1 MSSKA
6 EKDTHSKK
14 VTLKASVI
22 ILAVMILLQIIIV
35 SVTLVT
41 KKENYHSDEPWSY
54 GLANSFYKPFLFGET
69 HVGYCQLDARSW
81 LTGEDLHNYLTVQPG
96 ERFRLD
102 SVWYNQALDVHPPV
116 YYCLLHFICSLFPD
130 SFSNWYAF
138 AINILAMAVGQVFL
152 FKAASKLCK
161 SDITALIVCA
171 VWGFSQ
177 GFVNLNVYLR
187 MYSLLTM
194 FAIIFLYCH
203 VKLYTNEGSFVKNMV
218 ITAVVTFLGALTH
231 HYFLAFAFIWA
242 ACFCFYFLFSKK
254 FTELFRYAYSM
265 IISVML
271 SIVVFPSTLVHMFF
285 DDVLNHGSEYKMPL
299 INGVRATLSLIVNSI
314 CGGRVS
320 VWSTGKYAYV
330 LIAIVALLAVC
341 IPLCF
346 LFRKEVWFKNAVG
359 KTKDGIVYFFKHFD
373 FMLLFIVITSLFCMT
388 AVALSVNINSMMMY
402 TDRYL
407 FFIMP
412 QLTLA
417 AAMVIKYI
425 LSVIPKIKKAVP
437 YIMTTAACVS
447 IVCSHIYCDKRYLF
461 PANITGKGG
470 IESTCTENTS
480 YLLLSGYP
488 WQMVCYADKMM
499 NCDEVFVSS
508 VYRFKENTEEFR
520 KIDRND
526 KCYII
531 IDADELGKVDD
542 FKDND
547 SGVAESED
555 TNGQII
561 FDSEAFRKLPTEQ
574 DIIDYFENVVFP
586 DSHLE
591 FYGTEEIFGGEVKIY
606 ELVQNS

>member
-1 MSSKA
+1 MSVKT
-6 EKDTHSKK
+6 D
-14 VTLKASVI
+14 VTAKENKERVPII
-22 ILAVMILLQIIIV
+22 ILALMIILQITIV
-35 SVTLVT
+35 SLIFLNE
-41 KKENYHSDEPWSY
+41 KENYHSDEPWSY
-54 GLANSFYKPFLFGET
+54 GLANSLYKPFLFGDD
-69 HVGYCQLDARSW
+69 HGGNMYLNAKAW

-96 ERFRLD
+96 ECFRFD
-102 SVWYNQALDVHPPV
+102 SVWYNQELDVHPPV

-138 AINILAMAVGQVFL
+138 AINIIAMIVGQIFL

-161 SDITALIVCA
+161 SDIIALLVCA

-218 ITAVVTFLGALTH
+218 LTAVVTFLGALTH

-271 SIVVFPSTLVHMFF
+271 SLAVFPSTVVHMFF
-285 DDVLNHGSEYKMPL
+285 DNVLSNGTRFKMPL
-299 INGVRATLSLIVNSI
+299 INGIRACLSILVNSV
-314 CGGRVS
+314 CGGTVS

-359 KTKDGIVYFFKHFD
+359 KTKDSIVYFFKHFD

-437 YIMTTAACVS
+437 YIMTAAACVS

-547 SGVAESED
+547 SGVAESRD
-555 TNGQII
+555 TNGQIL
-561 FDSEAFRKLPTEQ
+561 FDSEAFNDRITEQ
-574 DIIDYFENVVFP
+574 DVIDNFENVVFP

>member
-1 MSSKA
+1 MGSKA
-6 EKDTHSKK
+6 ENGTNSKK
-14 VTLKASVI
+14 FALKASVI
-22 ILAVMILLQIIIV
+22 VLAVMILLQVVIV
-35 SVTLVT
+35 SVTLANE
-41 KKENYHSDEPWSY
+41 KENYHSDEPWSY

-69 HVGYCQLDARSW
+69 HVGYCQLDAKAW

-96 ERFRLD
+96 ERFRFD
-102 SVWYNQALDVHPPV
+102 SVWYDQALDVHPPV

-138 AINILAMAVGQVFL
+138 AINILAMIVGQIFL

-161 SDITALIVCA
+161 SDIAALLVCA

-194 FAIIFLYCH
+194 FAIVFLYCH
-203 VKLYTNEGSFVKNMV
+203 VRLYTEEGSFVKNM
-218 ITAVVTFLGALTH
+218 ILTAVITFLGALTH

-242 ACFCFYFLFSKK
+242 ACFCIYYLFSKK

-299 INGVRATLSLIVNSI
+299 INGIRACLSLIVNSV
-314 CGGRVS
+314 CGGTVS

-330 LIAIVALLAVC
+330 IIAIVALLAIC

-388 AVALSVNINSMMMY
+388 AVALSVNINSMHMY

-407 FFIMP
+407 FFVMP

-417 AAMVIKYI
+417 AVMLIKYI

-437 YIMTTAACVS
+437 YIMTAAACVS

-480 YLLLSGYP
+480 YLLLTGYP

-520 KIDRND
+520 KIDRSD

-531 IDADELGKVDD
+531 IDSDELGKVDD

-547 SGVAESED
+547 SGVTENKD
-555 TNGQII
+555 TNGKIL
-561 FDSEAFRKLPTEQ
+561 FDSEAFSDRLTEK
-574 DIIDYFENVVFP
+574 DITDHFENVVFP

-591 FYGTEEIFGGEVKIY
+591 FYGTEEIFGGEVTIY

>member
-41 KKENYHSDEPWSY
+41 QKENYHSDEPWSY

-69 HVGYCQLDARSW
+69 HTGNCQLNASAW
-81 LTGEDLHNYLTVQPG
+81 LTGDDLHNYLTVQKG
-96 ERFRLD
+96 ERFRFD
-102 SVWYNQALDVHPPV
+102 SVWYNQALDVHPPLF
-116 YYCLLHFICSLFPD
+116 YCLLHFISSLFPD

-138 AINILAMAVGQVFL
+138 AINILAMLVGQIFL
-152 FKAASKLCK
+152 FKTASRLCR
-161 SDITALIVCA
+161 SDIAALIVCA

-194 FAIIFLYCH
+194 FAIMLLYCH
-203 VKLYTNEGSFVKNMV
+203 VRLYTEEGSFVKNM
-218 ITAVVTFLGALTH
+218 IMTAVVTFLGALTH

-242 ACFCFYFLFSKK
+242 ACFCFYYLFSKK

-271 SIVVFPSTLVHMFF
+271 SLVVFPSTVEHMFF

-299 INGVRATLSLIVNSI
+299 INGIRACLSLIVNSVS
-314 CGGRVS
+314 GGKVS
-320 VWSTGKYAYV
+320 VWSTGKYAYFI
-330 LIAIVALLAVC
+330 IALVVLLAIG

-346 LFRKEVWFKNAVG
+346 LFRKEVWFKNAVT
-359 KTKDGIVYFFKHFD
+359 KAKDGIVYFFKHFD
-373 FMLLFIVITSLFCMT
+373 HMLLFIVITSIFCMA
-388 AVALSVNINSMMMY
+388 AVALSVNINSMHMY

-412 QLTLA
+412 QLTLGLV
-417 AAMVIKYI
+417 MLIKYV

-437 YIMTTAACVS
+437 YIMTAAACVS

-470 IESTCTENTS
+470 IVSTCTENTS

-499 NCDEVFVSS
+499 GCDEVFVCS
-508 VYRFKENTEEFR
+508 VYRFEENTEEFQ
-520 KIDRND
+520 KINRND

-531 IDADELGKVDD
+531 IDADELAKPDD
-542 FKDND
+542 FRDND
-547 SGVAESED
+547 SGVTENKE
-555 TNGQII
+555 TNGQIL
-561 FDSEAFRKLPTEQ
+561 FDSEAFNKMPTEQ
-574 DIIDYFENVVFP
+574 DVIDHFENVVFP

-591 FYGTEEIFGGEVKIY
+591 LYGTEEIFGGEVKIY
-606 ELVQNS
+606 ELV

>member
-1 MSSKA
+1 MNSKA
-6 EKDTHSKK
+6 ENNNHSKK
-14 VTLKASVI
+14 FTLKASAIVLI
-22 ILAVMILLQIIIV
+22 VMILLQIVFV
-35 SVTLVT
+35 SVTLAV

-54 GLANSFYKPFLFGET
+54 GLANSYYLPFLFGGDHT
-69 HVGYCQLDARSW
+69 GYCQLNANSW

-96 ERFRLD
+96 ERFRFD

-161 SDITALIVCA
+161 SDIIALAVCA

-203 VKLYTNEGSFVKNMV
+203 VRLYTEEGSFVKNMI

-242 ACFCFYFLFSKK
+242 VCFCFYYLFSKK

-265 IISVML
+265 IIAVLL
-271 SIVVFPSTLVHMFF
+271 SIDVFPSTIVHMFF
-285 DDVLNHGSEYKMPL
+285 DAVLNTGSKYKMPL

-330 LIAIVALLAVC
+330 LIAIVAVLAVGL
-341 IPLCF
+341 PLCF

-359 KTKDGIVYFFKHFD
+359 KTKDSIVYFFKHFD
-373 FMLLFIVITSLFCMT
+373 FMLLFIIITTLFCMIT
-388 AVALSVNINSMMMY
+388 VALSVNINMMHMY

-412 QLTLA
+412 QFTLG
-417 AAMVIKYI
+417 AAMLIKYI

-437 YIMTTAACVS
+437 YIMTAAACVS

-461 PANITGKGG
+461 PANITGRGG

-547 SGVAESED
+547 SGVAESRD
-555 TNGQII
+555 TNGQIL
-561 FDSEAFRKLPTEQ
+561 FDSEAFNERITEK
-574 DIIDYFENVVFP
+574 DVIDNFENVVFP

>member
-35 SVTLVT
+35 SVTLAT
-41 KKENYHSDEPWSY
+41 QKENYHSDEPWSY

-69 HVGYCQLDARSW
+69 HTGNCQLNASTW
-81 LTGEDLHNYLTVQPG
+81 LTGDDLHNYLTVQKG
-96 ERFRLD
+96 ERFRFD
-102 SVWYNQALDVHPPV
+102 SVWYNQELDVHPPV
-116 YYCLLHFICSLFPD
+116 YYCLLHFICSFFPD

-138 AINILAMAVGQVFL
+138 AINIIAMLVGQIFL

-161 SDITALIVCA
+161 SDIAALIVCA

-194 FAIIFLYCH
+194 FAIILLYCH
-203 VKLYTNEGSFVKNMV
+203 VRLYTEEGSFVKNMV
-218 ITAVVTFLGALTH
+218 MTAVVTFLGALTH

-242 ACFCFYFLFSKK
+242 ACFCFYYLFSKK

-271 SIVVFPSTLVHMFF
+271 SLVVFPSTLVHMFF

-314 CGGRVS
+314 CGGKVS

-330 LIAIVALLAVC
+330 IIVLVAVLAVG

-346 LFRKEVWFKNAVG
+346 LFRKEMWFRNAAG

-373 FMLLFIVITSLFCMT
+373 FMLLFIIITSLFCMV

-412 QLTLA
+412 QLVLGA
-417 AAMVIKYI
+417 AILIKHI

-437 YIMTTAACVS
+437 YIMTAAACVS

-461 PANITGKGG
+461 PANITGRGG

-499 NCDEVFVSS
+499 NCDEVFVCS
-508 VYRFKENTEEFR
+508 VYRFEENTEEFQ
-520 KIDRND
+520 KINRND

-531 IDADELGKVDD
+531 IDAEELAKPDD
-542 FKDND
+542 FRDND
-547 SGVAESED
+547 SGVTENKE
-555 TNGQII
+555 TNGQIL
-561 FDSEAFRKLPTEQ
+561 FDSEAFNKMPTEQ
-574 DIIDYFENVVFP
+574 DVIDHFEKVVFP

-606 ELVQNS
+606 ELV

>member
-1 MSSKA
+1 M
-6 EKDTHSKK
+6 EKTTVLKK
-14 VTLKASVI
+14 TVIKKSAVLLFIII
-22 ILAVMILLQIIIV
+22 ILQILT
-35 SVTLVT
+35 VTYYMVFE
-41 KKENYHSDEPWSY
+41 KENYHSDEPWSY
-54 GLANSFYKPFLFGET
+54 GLANSYYQPFLFGET
-69 HVGYCQLDARSW
+69 HTGNCQLNASTW
-81 LTGEDLHNYLTVQPG
+81 LTGDDLHNYLTVQKG
-96 ERFRLD
+96 ERFRFD
-102 SVWYNQALDVHPPV
+102 SVWYNQELDVHPPV
-116 YYCLLHFICSLFPD
+116 YYCLLHFICSFFPD

-138 AINILAMAVGQVFL
+138 AINIIAMLVGQIFL

-161 SDITALIVCA
+161 SDNIALIVCA

-194 FAIIFLYCH
+194 FAIILLYCH
-203 VKLYTNEGSFVKNMV
+203 VRLYTEEGSFVKNMV
-218 ITAVVTFLGALTH
+218 MTAVVTFLGALTH

-242 ACFCFYFLFSKK
+242 ACFCFYYLFSKK

-271 SIVVFPSTLVHMFF
+271 SLVVFPSTLVHMFF

-314 CGGRVS
+314 CGGKVS

-330 LIAIVALLAVC
+330 IIVLVAVLAVG

-346 LFRKEVWFKNAVG
+346 LFRKEMWFRNAAG
-359 KTKDGIVYFFKHFD
+359 KAKDGIVYFFKHFD
-373 FMLLFIVITSLFCMT
+373 FMLLFIIITSLFCMA
-388 AVALSVNINSMMMY
+388 AVALSVNINSMTMY

-437 YIMTTAACVS
+437 YIMTAAACVS

-461 PANITGKGG
+461 PANITGRGG
-470 IESTCTENTS
+470 IESICTENTS

-499 NCDEVFVSS
+499 GCDEVFVCS
-508 VYRFKENTEEFR
+508 VYRFEENTEEFQ
-520 KIDRND
+520 KINRND

-531 IDADELGKVDD
+531 IDAEELAKPDG
-542 FKDND
+542 FRDND
-547 SGVAESED
+547 SGVTENKE
-555 TNGQII
+555 TNGQIL
-561 FDSEAFRKLPTEQ
+561 FDSEAFNKMPTEQ
-574 DIIDYFENVVFP
+574 DVIDHFEKVVFP

>member
-1 MSSKA
+1 M
-6 EKDTHSKK
+6 EKTTVLKK
-14 VTLKASVI
+14 TVIKKSAVLLFIII
-22 ILAVMILLQIIIV
+22 ILQILT
-35 SVTLVT
+35 VTYYMVFE
-41 KKENYHSDEPWSY
+41 KENYHSDEPWSY
-54 GLANSFYKPFLFGET
+54 GLANSYYQPFLFGET
-69 HVGYCQLDARSW
+69 HTGNCQLNASTW
-81 LTGEDLHNYLTVQPG
+81 LTGDDLHNYLTVQKG
-96 ERFRLD
+96 ERFRFD
-102 SVWYNQALDVHPPV
+102 SVWYNQELDVHPPV
-116 YYCLLHFICSLFPD
+116 YYCLLHFICSFFPD

-138 AINILAMAVGQVFL
+138 AINIIAMLVGQIFL
-152 FKAASKLCK
+152 FKAASKLCR
-161 SDITALIVCA
+161 SDNIALIVCA

-194 FAIIFLYCH
+194 FAIILLYCH
-203 VKLYTNEGSFVKNMV
+203 VRLYTNEGSFVKNMV
-218 ITAVVTFLGALTH
+218 MTAVVTFLGALTH

-242 ACFCFYFLFSKK
+242 ACFCFYYLFSKK

-271 SIVVFPSTLVHMFF
+271 SLVVFPSTLVHMFF

-330 LIAIVALLAVC
+330 IIVLVAVLAVG

-346 LFRKEVWFKNAVG
+346 LFRKEMWFRNAAG
-359 KTKDGIVYFFKHFD
+359 KAKDGIVYFFKHFD
-373 FMLLFIVITSLFCMT
+373 FMLLFIIITSLFCMA
-388 AVALSVNINSMMMY
+388 AVALSVNINSMTMY

-412 QLTLA
+412 QLVLGA
-417 AAMVIKYI
+417 AILIKHI

-437 YIMTTAACVS
+437 YIMTAAACVS

-461 PANITGKGG
+461 PANITGRGG

-499 NCDEVFVSS
+499 NCDEVFVCS
-508 VYRFKENTEEFR
+508 VYRFEENTEEFQ
-520 KIDRND
+520 KINRND

-531 IDADELGKVDD
+531 IDAEELAKPDD
-542 FKDND
+542 FRDND
-547 SGVAESED
+547 SGVTENKE
-555 TNGQII
+555 TNGQIL
-561 FDSEAFRKLPTEQ
+561 FDSEAFNKMPTEQ
-574 DIIDYFENVVFP
+574 DVIDHFEKVVFP

-606 ELVQNS
+606 ELV

>member
-1 MSSKA
+1 M
-6 EKDTHSKK
+6 EKTTVLKK
-14 VTLKASVI
+14 TVIKKSAVLLFIII
-22 ILAVMILLQIIIV
+22 ILQILT
-35 SVTLVT
+35 VTYYMVFE
-41 KKENYHSDEPWSY
+41 KENYHSDEPWSY
-54 GLANSFYKPFLFGET
+54 GLANSYYQPFLFGET
-69 HVGYCQLDARSW
+69 HTGNCQLNASTW
-81 LTGEDLHNYLTVQPG
+81 LTGDDLHNYLTVQKG
-96 ERFRLD
+96 ERFRFD
-102 SVWYNQALDVHPPV
+102 SVWYNQELDVHPPV
-116 YYCLLHFICSLFPD
+116 YYCLLHFICSFFPD

-138 AINILAMAVGQVFL
+138 AINIIAMLVGQIFL

-161 SDITALIVCA
+161 SDNIALIVCA

-194 FAIIFLYCH
+194 FAIILLYCH
-203 VKLYTNEGSFVKNMV
+203 VRLYTEEGSFVKNMV
-218 ITAVVTFLGALTH
+218 MTAVVTFLGALTH

-242 ACFCFYFLFSKK
+242 ACFCFYYLFSKK

-271 SIVVFPSTLVHMFF
+271 SLVVFPSTLVHMFF

-314 CGGRVS
+314 CGGKVS

-330 LIAIVALLAVC
+330 IIVLVAVLAVG

-346 LFRKEVWFKNAVG
+346 LFRKEMWFRNAAG
-359 KTKDGIVYFFKHFD
+359 KAKDGIVYFFKHFD
-373 FMLLFIVITSLFCMT
+373 FMLLFIIITSLFCMA

-437 YIMTTAACVS
+437 YIMTAAACVS

-461 PANITGKGG
+461 PANITGRGG

-499 NCDEVFVSS
+499 GCDEVFVCS
-508 VYRFKENTEEFR
+508 VYRFEENTEEFQ
-520 KIDRND
+520 KINRND

-531 IDADELGKVDD
+531 IDAEELAKPDG
-542 FKDND
+542 FRDND
-547 SGVAESED
+547 SGVTENKE
-555 TNGQII
+555 TNGQIL
-561 FDSEAFRKLPTEQ
+561 FDSEAFNKMPTEQ
-574 DIIDYFENVVFP
+574 DVIDHFEKVVFP

>member
-1 MSSKA
+1 M
-6 EKDTHSKK
+6 EKTTALKNPVIKK
-14 VTLKASVI
+14 SAVLLFIII
-22 ILAVMILLQIIIV
+22 ILQILT
-35 SVTLVT
+35 VTYYMVFE
-41 KKENYHSDEPWSY
+41 KENYHSDEPWSY
-54 GLANSFYKPFLFGET
+54 GLANSYYQPFLFGET
-69 HVGYCQLDARSW
+69 HIGNCSFSATSW
-81 LTGEDLHNYLTVQPG
+81 LTGDDLHNYLTVQKG
-96 ERFRLD
+96 ERFRFD
-102 SVWYNQALDVHPPV
+102 SVWYNQALDVHPPL
-116 YYCLLHFICSLFPD
+116 YYCILHFICSLFPD

-138 AINILAMAVGQVFL
+138 AINIIAMLVGQIFL
-152 FKAASKLCK
+152 FKTASKLCK
-161 SDITALIVCA
+161 SDNIALIVCA

-194 FAIIFLYCH
+194 FAIILLYCH
-203 VKLYTNEGSFVKNMV
+203 VRLYTEEGSFVKNMV
-218 ITAVVTFLGALTH
+218 MTAVVTFLGALTH

-242 ACFCFYFLFSKK
+242 ACFCFYYLFSKK

-271 SIVVFPSTLVHMFF
+271 SLVVFPSTLVHMFF

-299 INGVRATLSLIVNSI
+299 INGVRGTLSIIVNSI

-330 LIAIVALLAVC
+330 IIVLVAVLAVG

-346 LFRKEVWFKNAVG
+346 LFRKEMWFRNAAG
-359 KTKDGIVYFFKHFD
+359 KAKDGIVYFFKHFD
-373 FMLLFIVITSLFCMT
+373 FMLLFIIITSLFCMA

-412 QLTLA
+412 QLSLA

-461 PANITGKGG
+461 PANITGRGG

-499 NCDEVFVSS
+499 NCDEVFVCS
-508 VYRFKENTEEFR
+508 VYRFEENTEEFQ
-520 KIDRND
+520 KINRND

-531 IDADELGKVDD
+531 IDAEELAKPDD
-542 FKDND
+542 FRDND
-547 SGVAESED
+547 SGVTENKE
-555 TNGQII
+555 TNGQIL
-561 FDSEAFRKLPTEQ
+561 FDSEAFNKMPTEQ
-574 DIIDYFENVVFP
+574 DVIDHFENVVFP

-591 FYGTEEIFGGEVKIY
+591 LYGTEEIFGGEVKIY
-606 ELVQNS
+606 ELV

>member
-1 MSSKA
+1 M
-6 EKDTHSKK
+6 EKTTVLKK
-14 VTLKASVI
+14 TVIKKSAVLLFIII
-22 ILAVMILLQIIIV
+22 ILQILT
-35 SVTLVT
+35 VTYYMVFE
-41 KKENYHSDEPWSY
+41 KENYHSDEPWSY
-54 GLANSFYKPFLFGET
+54 GLANSYYQPFLFGET
-69 HVGYCQLDARSW
+69 HTGNCQLNASTW
-81 LTGEDLHNYLTVQPG
+81 LTGDDLHNYLTVQKG
-96 ERFRLD
+96 ERFRFD
-102 SVWYNQALDVHPPV
+102 SVWYNQELDVHPPV
-116 YYCLLHFICSLFPD
+116 YYCLLHFICSFFPD
-130 SFSNWYAF
+130 SFSNWYSF
-138 AINILAMAVGQVFL
+138 AINIIAMLVGQIFL

-161 SDITALIVCA
+161 SDNIALIVCA

-194 FAIIFLYCH
+194 FAIILLYCH
-203 VKLYTNEGSFVKNMV
+203 VRLYTEEGSFVKNMV
-218 ITAVVTFLGALTH
+218 MTAVVTFLGALTH

-242 ACFCFYFLFSKK
+242 ACFCFYYLFSKK

-271 SIVVFPSTLVHMFF
+271 SLVVFPSTLVHMFF

-314 CGGRVS
+314 CGGKVS

-330 LIAIVALLAVC
+330 IIVLVAVLAVC

-346 LFRKEVWFKNAVG
+346 LFRKEIWFKNAVG

-373 FMLLFIVITSLFCMT
+373 FMLLFIIITSLFCMA

-437 YIMTTAACVS
+437 YIMTAAACVS

-461 PANITGKGG
+461 PANITGKDG

-499 NCDEVFVSS
+499 NCDEVFVCS
-508 VYRFKENTEEFR
+508 VYRFEENTEEFQ
-520 KIDRND
+520 KINRND

-531 IDADELGKVDD
+531 IDAEELAKPDD
-542 FKDND
+542 FRDND
-547 SGVAESED
+547 SGVTENKE
-555 TNGQII
+555 TNGQIL
-561 FDSEAFRKLPTEQ
+561 FDSEAFNKMPTEQ
-574 DIIDYFENVVFP
+574 DVIDHFENVVFP

-591 FYGTEEIFGGEVKIY
+591 LYGTEEIFGGEVKIY
-606 ELVQNS
+606 ELV

>member
-1 MSSKA
+1 M
-6 EKDTHSKK
+6 EKTTVLKK
-14 VTLKASVI
+14 TVIKKSAVLLFIII
-22 ILAVMILLQIIIV
+22 ILQILT
-35 SVTLVT
+35 VTYYMVFE
-41 KKENYHSDEPWSY
+41 KENYHSDEPWSY
-54 GLANSFYKPFLFGET
+54 GLANSYYQPFLFGET
-69 HVGYCQLDARSW
+69 HTGNCQLNASTW
-81 LTGEDLHNYLTVQPG
+81 LTGDDLHNYLTVQKG
-96 ERFRLD
+96 ERFRFD
-102 SVWYNQALDVHPPV
+102 SVWYNQELDVHPPV
-116 YYCLLHFICSLFPD
+116 YYCLLHFICSFFPD

-138 AINILAMAVGQVFL
+138 AINIIAMLVGQIFL
-152 FKAASKLCK
+152 FKAASKLCR
-161 SDITALIVCA
+161 SDNIALIVCA

-194 FAIIFLYCH
+194 FAIILLYCH
-203 VKLYTNEGSFVKNMV
+203 VRLYTNEGSFVKNMV
-218 ITAVVTFLGALTH
+218 MTAVVTFLGALTH

-242 ACFCFYFLFSKK
+242 ACFCFYYLFSKK

-271 SIVVFPSTLVHMFF
+271 SLVVFPSTLVHMFF

-330 LIAIVALLAVC
+330 IIVLVAVLAVG

-346 LFRKEVWFKNAVG
+346 LFRKEMWFRNAVG
-359 KTKDGIVYFFKHFD
+359 KAKDGIVYFFKHFD
-373 FMLLFIVITSLFCMT
+373 FMLLFIIITSLFCMA

-412 QLTLA
+412 QLVLGA
-417 AAMVIKYI
+417 AILIKHI

-437 YIMTTAACVS
+437 YIMTAAACVS

-461 PANITGKGG
+461 PANITGRGG

-499 NCDEVFVSS
+499 GCDEVFVCS
-508 VYRFKENTEEFR
+508 VYRFEENTEEFQ
-520 KIDRND
+520 KINRND

-531 IDADELGKVDD
+531 IDAEELAKPDD
-542 FKDND
+542 FRDND
-547 SGVAESED
+547 SGVTENKE
-555 TNGQII
+555 TNGQIL
-561 FDSEAFRKLPTEQ
+561 FDSEAFNKMPTEQ
-574 DIIDYFENVVFP
+574 DVIDHFEKVVFP
-586 DSHLE
+586 YSHLE
-591 FYGTEEIFGGEVKIY
+591 LYGTEEIFGGEVKIY
-606 ELVQNS
+606 ELV

>member
-1 MSSKA
+1 M
-6 EKDTHSKK
+6 EKTTVLKK
-14 VTLKASVI
+14 TVIKKSAVLLFIII
-22 ILAVMILLQIIIV
+22 ILQILT
-35 SVTLVT
+35 VTYYMVFE
-41 KKENYHSDEPWSY
+41 KENYHSDEPWSY
-54 GLANSFYKPFLFGET
+54 GLANSYYQPFLFGET
-69 HVGYCQLDARSW
+69 HTGNCQLNASTW
-81 LTGEDLHNYLTVQPG
+81 LTGDDLHNYLTVQKG
-96 ERFRLD
+96 ERFRFD
-102 SVWYNQALDVHPPV
+102 SVWYNQELDVHPPV
-116 YYCLLHFICSLFPD
+116 YYCLLHFICSFFPD

-138 AINILAMAVGQVFL
+138 AINIIAMLVGQIFL
-152 FKAASKLCK
+152 FKAASKLCR
-161 SDITALIVCA
+161 SDNIALIVCA

-194 FAIIFLYCH
+194 FAIILLYCH
-203 VKLYTNEGSFVKNMV
+203 VRLYTNEGSFVKNMV
-218 ITAVVTFLGALTH
+218 MTAVVTFLGALTH

-242 ACFCFYFLFSKK
+242 ACFCFYYLFSKK

-271 SIVVFPSTLVHMFF
+271 SLVVFPSTLVHMFF

-330 LIAIVALLAVC
+330 IIVLVAVLAVG

-346 LFRKEVWFKNAVG
+346 LFRKEMWFRNAVG
-359 KTKDGIVYFFKHFD
+359 KAKDGIVYFFKHFD
-373 FMLLFIVITSLFCMT
+373 FMLLFIIITSLFCMA

-412 QLTLA
+412 QLVLGA
-417 AAMVIKYI
+417 AILIKHI

-437 YIMTTAACVS
+437 YIMTAAACVS

-461 PANITGKGG
+461 PANITGRGG

-499 NCDEVFVSS
+499 GCDEVFVCS
-508 VYRFKENTEEFR
+508 VYRFEENTEEFQ
-520 KIDRND
+520 KINRND

-531 IDADELGKVDD
+531 IDAEELAKPDD
-542 FKDND
+542 FRDND
-547 SGVAESED
+547 SGVTENKE
-555 TNGQII
+555 TNGQIL
-561 FDSEAFRKLPTEQ
+561 FDSEAFNKMPTEQ
-574 DIIDYFENVVFP
+574 DVIDHFEKVVFP

-591 FYGTEEIFGGEVKIY
+591 LYGTEEIFGGKVKIY
-606 ELVQNS
+606 ELV

>member
-1 MSSKA
+1 MVF
-6 EKDTHSKK
+6 E
-14 VTLKASVI
+14 
-22 ILAVMILLQIIIV
+22 
-35 SVTLVT
+35 
-41 KKENYHSDEPWSY
+41 KENYHSDEPWSY
-54 GLANSFYKPFLFGET
+54 GLANSYYQPFLFGET
-69 HVGYCQLDARSW
+69 HIGNGSFSAKSW
-81 LTGEDLHNYLTVQPG
+81 LTGDDLHNYLTVQKG
-96 ERFRLD
+96 ERFRFD
-102 SVWYNQALDVHPPV
+102 SVWYNQELDVHPPV

-138 AINILAMAVGQVFL
+138 AINIIAMLVGQIFL

-161 SDITALIVCA
+161 SDIAALIVCA

-194 FAIIFLYCH
+194 FAIILLYCH
-203 VKLYTNEGSFVKNMV
+203 VRLYTNEGSFVKNMV
-218 ITAVVTFLGALTH
+218 MTAVVTFLGALTH

-242 ACFCFYFLFSKK
+242 ACFCFYYLFSKK

-271 SIVVFPSTLVHMFF
+271 SLVVFPSTLVHMFF

-330 LIAIVALLAVC
+330 IIVLVAVLAVC

-346 LFRKEVWFKNAVG
+346 LFRKEVWFRNAAG

-373 FMLLFIVITSLFCMT
+373 FMLLFIVITSLFCMA

-407 FFIMP
+407 FFIIP

-437 YIMTTAACVS
+437 YIMTAAACVS

-461 PANITGKGG
+461 PANITGRGG

-499 NCDEVFVSS
+499 SCDEVFVCS
-508 VYRFKENTEEFR
+508 VYRFEENTEEFQ
-520 KIDRND
+520 KINRND

-531 IDADELGKVDD
+531 IDAEELAKPDD
-542 FKDND
+542 FRDND
-547 SGVAESED
+547 SGVTENKE
-555 TNGQII
+555 TNGQIL
-561 FDSEAFRKLPTEQ
+561 FDSEAFNKMPTEQ
-574 DIIDYFENVVFP
+574 DVIDHFEKVVFP